1 MNFSFSFN
9 SSKKKDQ
16 SNESAKIVS
25 DAAESFKKAMQE
37 SAAQYNE
44 HRKKA
49 EEQINRGAR
58 LTNHRIN
65 L

>member
-1 MNFSFSFN
+1 MNFSFIFSN
-9 SSKKKDQ
+9 SNKIN
-16 SNESAKIVS
+16 NEKEANNLLH
-25 DAAESFKKAMQE
+25 DATESFKRAMQE
-37 SAAQYNE
+37 SATQYNE

-49 EEQINRGAR
+49 EEQINRGAK

>member
-1 MNFSFSFN
+1 MIYSIRFN
-9 SSKKKDQ
+9 GSKEKDQ
-16 SNESAKIVS
+16 INESAKMLS
-25 DAAESFKKAMQE
+25 EAAESFKKAMQE
-37 SAAQYNE
+37 SATQYNE

>member
-25 DAAESFKKAMQE
+25 DAVDSFKKAMQE
-37 SAAQYNE
+37 SATQYNE

>member
-1 MNFSFSFN
+1 MNFSFRFN
-9 SSKKKDQ
+9 SDNQKNNVD
-16 SNESAKIVS
+16 ESAKVLSEAI
-25 DAAESFKKAMQE
+25 ESYKKAIQE
-37 SAAQYNE
+37 NVAQYNE

-58 LTNHRIN
+58 LTKHRIN

>member
-1 MNFSFSFN
+1 MNFSFRFN
-9 SSKKKDQ
+9 STKQKDQ
-16 SNESAKIVS
+16 INESAKVLS
-25 DAAESFKKAMQE
+25 QAAESFKNAMQE
-37 SAAQYNE
+37 SATQYNE

-58 LTNHRIN
+58 LTKHNIN